1 MIVSWYGIR
10 KYPFDDPC
18 RIAGHNCH
26 SRNILCH
33 HTTGSHLYRSHTFS
47 YISSKSPTPCVHL
60 SLSTRARLQDSG
72 RLDGSLQRLI
82 LSSLVSPVHTYNLI
96 KYSLHK
102 LQYKSF
108 QYQNIA
114 LPLRKNIIMARLM
127 ILIINV
133 NNEDQICLTDI
144 LKSQRCFLFSI
155 S

>member
-26 SRNILCH
+26 SRNILCY
-33 HTTGSHLYRSHTFS
+33 HTTSSHNGSVTNLNARQYRGIYTL
-47 YISSKSPTPCVHL
+47 SKPC
-60 SLSTRARLQDSG
+60 LQSQSG
-72 RLDGSLQRLI
+72 DRMQH
-82 LSSLVSPVHTYNLI
+82 VHTYNLI

>member
-1 MIVSWYGIR
+1 MLVGTELGNILLMIRAGLPATIV
-10 KYPFDDPC
+10 
-18 RIAGHNCH
+18 IAGTSFVTTLPAPTFTDPIH
-26 SRNILCH
+26 SLIYLRNLRH
-33 HTTGSHLYRSHTFS
+33 PAST
-47 YISSKSPTPCVHL
+47 SPYQLVRGFK
-60 SLSTRARLQDSG
+60 TRGGWMGVYKD
-72 RLDGSLQRLI
+72 